1 MLQEEN
7 AILKL
12 KCGKVSELQ
21 EKVDM
26 VLKQNAQLLA
36 QNEKMSRILHQHKSE
51 NDLLKNKLD
60 SLSVQSMSS
69 LNAHEMEKKKLL
81 FEIERLG
88 DDIAEVEL
96 QKNNQ
101 IN

>member
-1 MLQEEN
+1 
-7 AILKL
+7 
-12 KCGKVSELQ
+12 
-21 EKVDM
+21 
-26 VLKQNAQLLA
+26 
-36 QNEKMSRILHQHKSE
+36 MSRILHQHKSE

-60 SLSVQSMSS
+60 SLSVQSMGS